1 MRISDLKLEISE
13 GLRPAMIE
21 FGMMRQGRIIASLA
35 RSNRVEDVEKS
46 LEAARR
52 LVSQVKLAKARAGMD
67 WEKRRLT
74 EANRF
79 RVGEYVARL
88 GIRRPAE

>member
-1 MRISDLKLEISE
+1 MRISDWRFQISE
-13 GLRPAMIE
+13 LRPAMIE
-21 FGMMRQGRIIASLA
+21 FGMMRQGRIMASLA
-35 RSNRVEDVEKS
+35 RSNRAEDLPKS
-46 LEAARR
+46 LETMRR
-52 LVSQVKLAKARAGMD
+52 LAFKTKRAEIRAGMD

-88 GIRRPAE
+88 GIRLAE